1 MSASTGLYFSPD
13 LQALHWLGHL
23 SPAGLWF
30 HPFRAPWGRGET
42 MIVAQR
48 PSFWSGCWS
57 QSRGTQVPLFGLC
70 VHAKLLSHVQ
80 LFVTPGTVACQA
92 PLSMGF
98 SRGETWSGLP
108 FLSPAWTLAFLLTI
122 KFSFSSPILVTETL
136 SLSPVETSA
145 EFPVQHFHSE
155 YLHFFLW
162 GRQDFSKQSGGDPFE
177 KFLFIDYAGSPLLL
191 PDFL

>member
-1 MSASTGLYFSPD
+1 
-13 LQALHWLGHL
+13 
-23 SPAGLWF
+23 
-30 HPFRAPWGRGET
+30 

-48 PSFWSGCWS
+48 PSFWSGRWS
-57 QSRGTQVPLFGLC
+57 QSRGTQVPLFGLF

-80 LFVTPGTVACQA
+80 FFVTPGTVARQA